1 MFERFNESA
10 RRALF
15 FARYEASELG
25 SVSIGAGHILL
36 GLTREP
42 KGIVASLFALSGKTL
57 NTLRDEVKAEC
68 KFREKVSTS
77 IEIPFSTEVKQALT
91 FTEDEANRL
100 QHRYIGPEHML
111 LGVLRAGEGVGERIL
126 TRNGLRLDTA
136 REEVAR
142 LSRGTG
148 GFPTPRRQTLEQI
161 ERIKHLVA
169 VLAALPPDS
178 PGRFEV
184 AQAIIVEL
192 DSLASGLPA
201 EEPE

>member
-25 SVSIGAGHILL
+25 SVSIGAEHMLL
-36 GLTREP
+36 GLTREA
-42 KGIVASLFALSGKTL
+42 KGLVASLFALSGKTL
-57 NTLRDEVKAEC
+57 TALREEIKSEC
-68 KFREKVSTS
+68 HFREKVSTS
-77 IEIPFSTEVKQALT
+77 VEIPFSAEVKQALT

-100 QHRYIGPEHML
+100 RHVYIGPEHML
-111 LGVLRAGEGVGERIL
+111 LGVMRVDGGVGEKIL
-126 TRNGLRLDTA
+126 TRNGLRLDA
-136 REEVAR
+136 VRDEVAR
-142 LSRGTG
+142 LSSGTG
-148 GFPTPRRQTLEQI
+148 GLPTPRRQTLEQI

-169 VLAALPPDS
+169 VLAGMPSDS

-192 DSLASGLPA
+192 DSLASALP
-201 EEPE
+201 PGKLD